1 MAALWRYGVMAFS
14 GGLALWRYGV
24 MNFEEDLS
32 SWCYGVMA
40 LYSLTNRLFCPV
52 KSIKNFRR
60 GAELLGKLE
69 MTSTGVLACSMVFE
83 HDLVG
88 GKLGDFTF
96 RNATADP
103 CHHI

>member
-24 MNFEEDLS
+24 MNFEEELS

-52 KSIKNFRR
+52 KSKVFLRR

-69 MTSTGVLACSMVFE
+69 MTSTGVLACSMVFK
-83 HDLVG
+83 HDVVALRSPPT
-88 GKLGDFTF
+88 LGPEASCC
-96 RNATADP
+96 RGADA
-103 CHHI
+103 

>member
-1 MAALWRYGVMAFS
+1 MAL
-14 GGLALWRYGV
+14 
-24 MNFEEDLS
+24 
-32 SWCYGVMA
+32 CMA
-40 LYSLTNRLFCPV
+40 LYSLTNRQFCPV
-52 KSIKNFRR
+52 KSKKNLRR
-60 GAELLGKLE
+60 GAELLGKLENE

-96 RNATADP
+96 RHATADP

>member
-1 MAALWRYGVMAFS
+1 MAFS
-14 GGLALWRYGV
+14 GCLALWRYGV
-24 MNFEEDLS
+24 TNFEEELS

-52 KSIKNFRR
+52 KSIFFLRR
-60 GAELLGKLE
+60 GAELLDKLE
-69 MTSTGVLACSMVFE
+69 MTSIGVLAYSILVFK
-83 HDLVG
+83 HDVVG